1 MPTTELF
8 NGIAVVID
16 DEIGKEG
23 ANINKLIEQI
33 EIKNIPCVKYTSLP
47 DNEIINHLQGISFL
61 ILDWMIIDADLQ
73 DDSHNSSIFSDN
85 IVKENIDFL
94 KNISAKCF
102 IPVFIF
108 TNDNIDGIIA
118 MLIENNLYADD
129 KPNFIFVKDKSELD
143 NDKLFS
149 QINDWIQTTP
159 SIYALKAWEKEYG
172 KAKNLLFLDFY
183 NMNHSWPTILWNNF
197 KDDSVN
203 MSKELGE
210 VISRNLHTR
219 MTPFSFN
226 EDYLMKDDLDADKDE
241 IRKVIEGE
249 RFIDKKRLHDD
260 SIVAGDVFTRK
271 HSEKKLYLN
280 IRPDCDCI
288 PDRSNSEATQD
299 DVKLYFIKGNI
310 LSQSDEKEIYIEKYG
325 NFTEREYESFVFS
338 MRNGKSYIFNF
349 KDIIT
354 AYWKDYKDKRI
365 GRLLPPYITRIQQCY
380 AFYLQ
385 RQGLPRTPEIA
396 VTGTLSCTDISES
409 SSDVVEDIIS

>member
-16 DEIGKEG
+16 DQIGKEG
-23 ANINKLIEQI
+23 ENINKLIEQI
-33 EIKNIPCVKYTSLP
+33 EKKSMPCVKYTSLP
-47 DNEIINHLQGISFL
+47 ENEIINHLQGISFL
-61 ILDWMIIDADLQ
+61 ILDWMIFDADSQ
-73 DDSHNSSIFSDN
+73 DDPHVNSLFYDQ
-85 IVKENIDFL
+85 IVNENIEFL
-94 KNISAKCF
+94 KNIKAKCF

-108 TNDNIDGIIA
+108 TNESLDRIITV
-118 MLIENNLYADD
+118 LKENDLYTDD
-129 KPNFIFVKDKSELD
+129 KPNFIFVKDKSDLD
-143 NDKLFS
+143 NDLLFAE
-149 QINDWIQTTP
+149 INTWIQTTP
-159 SIYALKAWEKEYG
+159 SIYTLKAWEKEYG

-183 NMNHSWPTILWNNF
+183 NMNHSWPTILWKNF

-226 EDYLMKDDLDADKDE
+226 EDYLIKDNLDADKDE

-249 RFIDKKRLHDD
+249 RFIDEERLHDD

-271 HSEKKLYLN
+271 HSNKKLYLN

-338 MRNGKSYIFNF
+338 MINGKSYIFNF

-354 AYWKDYKDKRI
+354 AYWKNYKDKRI
-365 GRLLPPYITRIQQCY
+365 GRLLPPYITRIQQRFS
-380 AFYLQ
+380 FYLQ

-396 VTGTLSCTDISES
+396 VTGSCTDTSES
-409 SSDVVEDIIS
+409 AETSSEVVE